1 MVLQLYCFLQD
12 ASPSLPHTSHPL
24 LVDPVEIVHVEQVGP
39 PAALA
44 ILGQL
49 QYLRALQ
56 HYSVKT
62 CQTAEGAC
70 LNTSCEELQESCV
83 EADDN
88 GVKTSQSEKQRDQG
102 NV

>member
-1 MVLQLYCFLQD
+1 MVVQSYCSSQD

-24 LVDPVEIVHVEQVGP
+24 LVDPVEIVDVEQVGP

-56 HYSVKT
+56 HLFGQDLSR
-62 CQTAEGAC
+62 GRRC
-70 LNTSCEELQESCV
+70 LPEHQLR
-83 EADDN
+83 
-88 GVKTSQSEKQRDQG
+88 KTSAKLRG
-102 NV
+102 GR